1 MEGIIHERIK
11 PNGGIHIPKSVLAE
25 LGLKVGGEI
34 ELRVVDR
41 KLLIE
46 PMKMGVDELS
56 GSLRIDSKL
65 VDELVEKEELFE
77 PEV

>member
-25 LGLKVGGEI
+25 LGLKVGEEI

-46 PMKMGVDELS
+46 PMKIGVDELS

>member
-1 MEGIIHERIK
+1 
-11 PNGGIHIPKSVLAE
+11 
-25 LGLKVGGEI
+25 
-34 ELRVVDR
+34 VDR

-46 PMKMGVDELS
+46 PMKIGVDELS